1 VTAAGE
7 SGGAPPYWPW
17 AQVIRSCVRDRAPEE
32 LRADLGNGGAHLA
45 QITPELRETLPD
57 LAAPPPPR
65 AGSEDSRF
73 YLFDAAAVFLRNV
86 AKRAPVVL
94 VLDDVHAADG
104 PSLLLLRFVADELR
118 EAAILVLA
126 TFRAAEARQVPA
138 VHHLLGEL
146 AREATTLPLAGLGVA
161 LVIPR
166 IERMAWKRWRRRCAK
181 VRVARQNRWAWES
194 SAPRDNP
201 SSYTGIPQL
210 DNSLLYV
217 S

>member
-146 AREATTLPLAGLGVA
+146 ARGDDP
-161 LVIPR
+161 
-166 IERMAWKRWRRRCAK
+166 
-181 VRVARQNRWAWES
+181 
-194 SAPRDNP
+194 APRR
-201 SSYTGIPQL
+201 TGRGTGDSPHREDGVEEMAQTLCEGAGRETKPMGMRIQCA
-210 DNSLLYV
+210 
-217 S
+217 